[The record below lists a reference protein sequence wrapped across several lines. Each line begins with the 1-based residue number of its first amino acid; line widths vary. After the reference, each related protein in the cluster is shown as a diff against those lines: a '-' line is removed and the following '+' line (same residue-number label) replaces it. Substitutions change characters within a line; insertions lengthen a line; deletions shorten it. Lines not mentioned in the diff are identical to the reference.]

1 LKILVEKKGKS
12 EGGVR
17 GTLIWGKKHRHIA
30 RVYQVPPARPSDMKS
45 MKINGTNENVKIVTV
60 VA

>member
-1 LKILVEKKGKS
+1 VEKKGKS

-17 GTLIWGKKHRHIA
+17 GILIWGRRIVA
-30 RVYQVPPARPSDMKS
+30 FEVPPARPSDMNS
-45 MKINGTNENVKIVTV
+45 MKMSVTNENVKIVTV